1 MKTLILVV
9 TMMLFTMP
17 ALAVTYEWEDA
28 QGTVNFTEDLGN
40 VPKKYRMKARIVGDE
55 EPSPTEVKEGIVKP
69 APKQQSPGNKEGIP
83 VAKPVDKQVYGGKD
97 AAAWKAEFA
106 AANADLRAGE
116 KQLVELRSRLNDTS
130 GMSRTEYLSIQNT
143 IKNVESSVL
152 EQRKKLNALK
162 QEAEK
167 VEVPADL
174 MD

>member
-1 MKTLILVV
+1 
-9 TMMLFTMP
+9 MMLFTMP

-55 EPSPTEVKEGIVKP
+55 EPSPAEVKEGMVKP
-69 APKQQSPGNKEGIP
+69 APKQQTQGNKEGTP
-83 VAKPVDKQVYGGKD
+83 VAKPADKQVYGGKD

-106 AANADLRAGE
+106 AVNADLRAGE

-143 IKNVESSVL
+143 IKNLESNLL
-152 EQRKKLNALK
+152 ERRKKLNALK

-167 VEVPADL
+167 AGVPADL